1 MGVME
6 QNTTENLSPS
16 TKARGDIGE
25 ERAIDFLLEKN
36 YELVCRKYR
45 SKRGEIDCV
54 MKTPDGTLVFVEVKS
69 ASGGACGNPFSW
81 ITPAKQ
87 RTIVNVA
94 KQYLAEHHIT
104 SIPCRF
110 DCIAVFRDRVE
121 HIKNAFLAR

>member
-1 MGVME
+1 MGL
-6 QNTTENLSPS
+6 ENPS
-16 TKARGDIGE
+16 SDNLVSSTSARGDAGE

-36 YELVCRKYR
+36 YELICRKYR

-54 MKTPDGTLVFVEVKS
+54 MKAPDGTLVFVEVKS
-69 ASGGACGNPFSW
+69 SYSGACGNPFAW

-87 RTIVNVA
+87 ATIVRIA
-94 KQYLAEHHIT
+94 RQYLAEHHIT
-104 SIPCRF
+104 ATPCRF